1 MTARLAV
8 VLCGFLAVNGC
19 GRPAADRSPAQK
31 KTVEAEARMI
41 RVLNNSATMRYQKDY
56 LITVVSGSAGSEG
69 IPKVISVGD
78 AVKVGNRSLRVNHI
92 YATQCLEKLEWA
104 GELLCEEG
112 QVNCVAVERA
122 EDRPSGDERDRL
134 WVYVKYC
141 QVVR

>member
-1 MTARLAV
+1 M
-8 VLCGFLAVNGC
+8 
-19 GRPAADRSPAQK
+19 
-31 KTVEAEARMI
+31 
-41 RVLNNSATMRYQKDY
+41 
-56 LITVVSGSAGSEG
+56 
-69 IPKVISVGD
+69 GD